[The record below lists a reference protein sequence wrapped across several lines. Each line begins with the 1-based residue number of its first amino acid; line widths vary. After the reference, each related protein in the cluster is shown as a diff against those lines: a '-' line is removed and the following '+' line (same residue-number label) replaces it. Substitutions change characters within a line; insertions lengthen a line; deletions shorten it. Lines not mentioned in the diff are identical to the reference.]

1 MHYKPKELQF
11 YGHETFPLRH
21 LWLPKAINHI
31 REDHNL
37 SDSFSVMAEQGLG
50 KNMAK
55 SMKHWAESTKVV
67 DKTRRGHLYT
77 YTISD
82 MGELIF
88 SDKGDRYLQYSDTIW
103 LLHYL
108 MVTNHKKN
116 ALWYYL
122 FNCFSSE
129 VFTKDS
135 FINSLKAWLARIEYP
150 SIPNTKQLERDFNC
164 CMNMYC
170 LNESKRKRS
179 MDEYFT
185 SPFNQLQLISENKG
199 EYRLRRMS
207 SLEISKEMF
216 SFCLLDYL
224 KNYPKNSDVPFSEI
238 QHGEKSPGKVFN
250 IVENTLV
257 EYLESFEKMLKGT
270 FEFESTAGMKTLFL
284 MKEFPIN
291 YDKYL
296 KKAFAIVS

>member
-1 MHYKPKELQF
+1 MYYKPKELQF

-31 REDHNL
+31 RENHNL

-50 KNMAK
+50 KNMAQ
-55 SMKHWAESTKVV
+55 SMKHWAESTKVI

-135 FINSLKAWLARIEYP
+135 FINSLKAWLVRIEYP
-150 SIPNTKQLERDFNC
+150 LIPNTKQLERDFNC

-216 SFCLLDYL
+216 SFCLLDCYFKHPYYSL
-224 KNYPKNSDVPFSEI
+224 LAMDPGTRLPDTRRVPDTFSTTRARSYPTFQYP
-238 QHGEKSPGKVFN
+238 SPPDTRPQYPRV
-250 IVENTLV
+250 
-257 EYLESFEKMLKGT
+257 LEQ
-270 FEFESTAGMKTLFL
+270 
-284 MKEFPIN
+284 
-291 YDKYL
+291 
-296 KKAFAIVS
+296 